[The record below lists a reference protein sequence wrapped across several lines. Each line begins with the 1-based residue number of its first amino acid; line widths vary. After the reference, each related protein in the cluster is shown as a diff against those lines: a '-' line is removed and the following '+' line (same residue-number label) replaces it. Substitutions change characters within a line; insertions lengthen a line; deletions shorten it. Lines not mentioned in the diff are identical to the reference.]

1 MMLQVLELFLYNYN
15 SHWNEGQDLE
25 DLFLSYCC

>member
-1 MMLQVLELFLYNYN
+1 MMLQVLELFLYNCN

-25 DLFLSYCC
+25 DPFIS